1 MEMPEFLVGI
11 QQFGSGLVRSYG
23 LWGVAAAMLMES
35 AGVPFV
41 STVVLLTAGGMVLS
55 GKAAFPALLLA
66 STAGIILGSAISY
79 IVGFLGG
86 SLGRVMGNQLRGRRA
101 ARKPGA
107 RLSRWRKV
115 YDFIEKYGTYSIFVG
130 QLWGVTRT
138 FISFPAGAMHMNPA
152 VFILSTALGGA
163 VFSLWII
170 GWSVI
175 FTGTA
180 GLFFRILRALHSL
193 SPWIWPALL
202 VCIGLLIYLYRRMGL
217 KIPLAAMLA
226 RFKKR

>member
-1 MEMPEFLVGI
+1 MAI
-11 QQFGSGLVRSYG
+11 QQFGGELVRSYG

-55 GKAAFPALLLA
+55 GKATFPELLLA
-66 STAGIILGSAISY
+66 STAGIILGSAVSY

-86 SLGRVMGNQLRGRRA
+86 SLGRVMGNHLRNHRTAGRRA
-101 ARKPGA
+101 AGP
-107 RLSRWRKV
+107 SRWRKV

-163 VFSLWII
+163 LFSLWII

-175 FTGTA
+175 FTGAA

-193 SPWIWPALL
+193 SPWVWPVLL
-202 VCIGLLIYLYRRMGL
+202 LCAVLLIYLYRRMGL
-217 KIPLAAMLA
+217 KIPLNALLA
-226 RFKKR
+226 RFRKR